1 MFNIIFNGII
11 NIITNIIANII
22 IDEVRPLISFFIP
35 MDEVHELSIHN
46 VIRKVPKKFPW
57 NILRYL

>member
-1 MFNIIFNGII
+1 MFNIII
-11 NIITNIIANII
+11 NIINNIIANII
-22 IDEVRPLISFFIP
+22 AIIIIDEVHPLISFFIP
-35 MDEVHELSIHN
+35 MDEVHELSIHH

>member
-46 VIRKVPKKFPW
+46 VIRKVPKKFP
-57 NILRYL
+57 